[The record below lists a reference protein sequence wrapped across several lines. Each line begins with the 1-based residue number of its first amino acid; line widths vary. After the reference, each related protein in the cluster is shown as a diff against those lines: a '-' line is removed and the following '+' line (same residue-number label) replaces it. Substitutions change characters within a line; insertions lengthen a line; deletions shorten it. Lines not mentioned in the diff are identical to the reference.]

1 MSSFGKELCTSEASH
16 HTTEETCNVI
26 IFGETGAGKSSLI
39 NLVTKKHTAPTSCDA
54 TGCTTT
60 TNMYDVSMQNN
71 FLKVK
76 LFDTPGLDEG
86 SEGAVP
92 DKEAQQVLK
101 KLLRSLR
108 DDVHLLMYCVRG
120 VRARRALYRNYNFIR
135 SQVKERVPIVL
146 IVTCLE
152 DQEPDMEDWWK
163 NNGQFI
169 SDFGMTF
176 AGHACVTTVTIDE
189 DAGNRLKRRHDQ
201 SYHAV
206 CRLIEQC
213 RLNGG
218 QRPLLD
224 AAERQHNT
232 IRQVPLK
239 MAVSR
244 SKIILAEE
252 PVASDSSPANVREII
267 ATSPDQQRRTLRRKD
282 TINDFKEYNTTNR
295 YVVGCSL
302 YCIDKQEQA

>member
-1 MSSFGKELCTSEASH
+1 MSSAGGKPCTSKASH
-16 HTTEETCNVI
+16 HAEETCNVV

-39 NLVTKKHTAPTSCDA
+39 NLVAGTHTALTSCD
-54 TGCTTT
+54 TIGCTTK
-60 TNMYDVSMQNN
+60 TNVYEVSIQNT
-71 FLKVK
+71 LLRVK

-92 DKEAQQVLK
+92 DKEAQQILK

-120 VRARRALYRNYNFIR
+120 VRARRSLYRNYNLIR

-146 IVTCLE
+146 VVTCLE
-152 DQEPDMEDWWK
+152 DQEPDMEDWWE
-163 NNGQFI
+163 NNGQLI

-176 AGHACVTTVTIDE
+176 AGHACVTTVTIDK

-213 RLNGG
+213 RSNGG

-224 AAERQHNT
+224 AKERQYNT
-232 IRQVPLK
+232 IRQVSSK
-239 MAVSR
+239 MGLSR
-244 SKIILAEE
+244 DKIIPTEE
-252 PVASDSSPANVREII
+252 LVASDSSPTNVREIA
-267 ATSPDQQRRTLRRKD
+267 ATSPDRQRRTLRHKD
-282 TINDFKEYNTTNR
+282 TINDFKVFDTNNR

-302 YCIDKQEQA
+302 YYIDKQEQA